1 MCGLVGIWSRNHYEN
16 LREQIESASGVLKHR
31 GPDDSG
37 TWIDGELG
45 LALGHRRLSILDCSA
60 AGHQPMH
67 SHDDRYVTVFNG
79 EIYNHLDLRAQL
91 AADGITPAWR
101 GHSDTETLL
110 ACFSAWG
117 IKKTLQ
123 ATVGMFAIVLW
134 DRQTKVLTLAR
145 DRMGE
150 KPLYWGWQN
159 DTLVFTSELKAL
171 KSFFSFD
178 GQVDRNAL
186 ALLLRHGYIAA
197 PYSIYQ
203 GIQKLPMGN
212 FIDIPLSSREAAHGA
227 RPVAYWK
234 MNESIQTGLD
244 NPFTGTAD
252 HAVDALEQQLSQ
264 SIGAQMISDVP
275 LGAFLSGGIDSST
288 IVALMQAQSERPVHT
303 FTIGFEDKKYN
314 EAEHAKVIAAHLGTH
329 HTELYVSPEDALAV
343 IPHLPRIYDEPF
355 ADSSQIPTFLLSR
368 MAHEHVTVALSG
380 DAGDELFGGY
390 NTYRFTPSIW
400 GKIGLLPAPLRRVAA
415 ASLTC
420 LPTSAWDKA
429 LKVLQP
435 VLPAKSRQSAT
446 GEKLHKLAELLSA
459 GKKEAFYRQL
469 VSHWKQPGDVVIG
482 STEHSTLLSDQGAWP
497 QGLSFEHWMMAMDA
511 QTYMT
516 DDILVKVDRAA
527 MANSLEVRVPMLDHR
542 VVELAWRMPQDFK
555 IRDGK
560 GKWLLR
566 EVLYRHVPKELM
578 ERPKKGF
585 SIPLANWL
593 RGPLRDWAEA
603 LLNEARLRK
612 EGYFRPYPI
621 RQAWAQHLSGKRD
634 NSRKLWCVLMFQAWL
649 NQQADA
655 TPPVPPL

>member
-37 TWIDGELG
+37 TWIEGELG

-79 EIYNHLDLRAQL
+79 EIYNHLDLRVQL

-212 FIDIPLSSREAAHGA
+212 FIDIPLSSREAAHAA

-244 NPFTGTAD
+244 
-252 HAVDALEQQLSQ
+252 
-264 SIGAQMISDVP
+264 
-275 LGAFLSGGIDSST
+275 
-288 IVALMQAQSERPVHT
+288 
-303 FTIGFEDKKYN
+303 
-314 EAEHAKVIAAHLGTH
+314 
-329 HTELYVSPEDALAV
+329 
-343 IPHLPRIYDEPF
+343 
-355 ADSSQIPTFLLSR
+355 
-368 MAHEHVTVALSG
+368 
-380 DAGDELFGGY
+380 
-390 NTYRFTPSIW
+390 
-400 GKIGLLPAPLRRVAA
+400 
-415 ASLTC
+415 
-420 LPTSAWDKA
+420 
-429 LKVLQP
+429 
-435 VLPAKSRQSAT
+435 
-446 GEKLHKLAELLSA
+446 
-459 GKKEAFYRQL
+459 
-469 VSHWKQPGDVVIG
+469 
-482 STEHSTLLSDQGAWP
+482 
-497 QGLSFEHWMMAMDA
+497 
-511 QTYMT
+511 
-516 DDILVKVDRAA
+516 
-527 MANSLEVRVPMLDHR
+527 
-542 VVELAWRMPQDFK
+542 
-555 IRDGK
+555 
-560 GKWLLR
+560 
-566 EVLYRHVPKELM
+566 
-578 ERPKKGF
+578 
-585 SIPLANWL
+585 
-593 RGPLRDWAEA
+593 
-603 LLNEARLRK
+603 
-612 EGYFRPYPI
+612 
-621 RQAWAQHLSGKRD
+621 
-634 NSRKLWCVLMFQAWL
+634 
-649 NQQADA
+649 
-655 TPPVPPL
+655 

>member
-1 MCGLVGIWSRNHYEN
+1 
-16 LREQIESASGVLKHR
+16 
-31 GPDDSG
+31 
-37 TWIDGELG
+37 
-45 LALGHRRLSILDCSA
+45 
-60 AGHQPMH
+60 
-67 SHDDRYVTVFNG
+67 
-79 EIYNHLDLRAQL
+79 
-91 AADGITPAWR
+91 
-101 GHSDTETLL
+101 
-110 ACFSAWG
+110 
-117 IKKTLQ
+117 
-123 ATVGMFAIVLW
+123 
-134 DRQTKVLTLAR
+134 
-145 DRMGE
+145 
-150 KPLYWGWQN
+150 
-159 DTLVFTSELKAL
+159 
-171 KSFFSFD
+171 
-178 GQVDRNAL
+178 
-186 ALLLRHGYIAA
+186 
-197 PYSIYQ
+197 
-203 GIQKLPMGN
+203 
-212 FIDIPLSSREAAHGA
+212 
-227 RPVAYWK
+227 
-234 MNESIQTGLD
+234 
-244 NPFTGTAD
+244 
-252 HAVDALEQQLSQ
+252 
-264 SIGAQMISDVP
+264 
-275 LGAFLSGGIDSST
+275 
-288 IVALMQAQSERPVHT
+288 
-303 FTIGFEDKKYN
+303 
-314 EAEHAKVIAAHLGTH
+314 
-329 HTELYVSPEDALAV
+329 
-343 IPHLPRIYDEPF
+343 
-355 ADSSQIPTFLLSR
+355 
-368 MAHEHVTVALSG
+368 
-380 DAGDELFGGY
+380 
-390 NTYRFTPSIW
+390 
-400 GKIGLLPAPLRRVAA
+400 LPAPLRRVAA

-459 GKKEAFYRQL
+459 GNKEAFYRQL

-482 STEHSTLLSDQGAWP
+482 STEHSTLLSDPQAWP

-593 RGPLRDWAEA
+593 RGPLRNWAEA
-603 LLNEARLRK
+603 LLNETRLRK